1 MSSSDPVRDIDPG
14 LPLDTPDKIAAQQ
27 DPKAL
32 VLQER
37 NGSIVTLRLNRPD
50 KLNALNI
57 ELGDALVHALLA
69 TVEDRSIRC
78 VVITG
83 AGRAFCAGGDIEL
96 LRDLRKR
103 KADKELEVLL
113 KFGKEIV
120 LAMATMPKLVITA
133 VNGPAAGGG
142 MNLALAGDIR
152 IASDQ
157 AKFAESFSQIGLFP
171 DFGGTYFLPRI
182 VGPTRASELFYTAQM
197 LSADE
202 ALKLGIVTRV
212 IPQAEFESETKKL
225 AESLAN
231 GASMSHRDV
240 KHRMSSEY
248 RKDLEAALEEEI
260 RLQLHCFDSEDC
272 MEGLNAFAEKRKPNF
287 KGH

>member
-14 LPLDTPDKIAAQQ
+14 LPLNEPDNPQKNE
-27 DPKAL
+27 DPKTL
-32 VLQER
+32 VLETR
-37 NGSIVTLRLNRPD
+37 EDAVVYLRLNRPER
-50 KLNALNI
+50 LNALNI
-57 ELGDALVHALLA
+57 ELGDALVHAILRA
-69 TVEDRSIRC
+69 VEDRSVRC
-78 VVITG
+78 LVITG

-96 LRDLRKR
+96 LRALRKR
-103 KADKELEVLL
+103 KANKELERLL
-113 KFGKEIV
+113 KAGKEIV
-120 LAMATMPKLVITA
+120 LAMATMPKIVIAA

-182 VGPTRASELFYTAQM
+182 VGPARASELFYTAQM
-197 LSADE
+197 LSADD
-202 ALKLGIVTRV
+202 ALRLGIVTRV
-212 IPQAEFESETKKL
+212 IPHAEFEAETKKL
-225 AESLAN
+225 AQQIATS
-231 GASMSHRDV
+231 ASMAHRDV
-240 KHRMSSEY
+240 KHRMSSEN
-248 RKDLEAALEEEI
+248 RKEIEAALEEEI